1 MFKALNRN
9 LRYLFILNLA
19 FGFSVQLI
27 TPLFP
32 LFLSNLGASAS
43 ENAIVISIGGFVSTA
58 LMLPS
63 GLLLDRIGRRVLLIG
78 SAVVNMVSIFLLI
91 FTKNWQQ
98 VIPVFVLYSASW
110 ALFIPARMAMITAD
124 SAPEKRGS
132 VFGIMNTSWPIA
144 GVISPIISGYLIES
158 VGWNQVFIVGA
169 AVNALSIV
177 SGFRIQRSEDIGS
190 SSTEASFSEL
200 FKGETGKILLT
211 FFIYGALMTTVLGG
225 VNLIIPLYLE
235 SKFLLSASQIALFFT
250 VQSFIT
256 LVTQMPS
263 GSLSDRYGK
272 KRTILSLIFT
282 IPFLIASWHFVGD
295 WRIMLVLNSIAFG
308 LWTMTWPA
316 TLSLIS
322 ESVPERLVGPA
333 FGVNNTG
340 TRLGQTIGP
349 IITSFFYVNF
359 FDTAPFLVSGM
370 ICLVAVLFAFRLE
383 DRP

>member
-9 LRYLFILNLA
+9 LQYLFILNLA

-32 LFLSNLGASAS
+32 LFLSNLGASAA
-43 ENAIVISIGGFVSTA
+43 ENAIVISIGGLVSTV

-63 GLLLDRIGRRVLLIG
+63 GLLLDKIGRKVLLIG

-98 VIPVFVLYSASW
+98 VIPVFILYSASW
-110 ALFIPARMAMITAD
+110 ALFIPARMAMITAN
-124 SAPEKRGS
+124 SALEKRGS

-177 SGFRIQRSEDIGS
+177 SGFRIKRRENIES
-190 SSTEASFSEL
+190 SSIEASFSEL
-200 FKGETGKILLT
+200 FKEDTSKTLLT
-211 FFIYGALMTTVLGG
+211 FFVYGALMSITLGG

-256 LVTQMPS
+256 LITQMPS
-263 GSLSDRYGK
+263 GSLSDRYGN

-316 TLSLIS
+316 TLSLLS
-322 ESVPERLVGPA
+322 KSVPERLVGAA

-340 TRLGQTIGP
+340 SRLGQTIGP

-370 ICLVAVLFAFRLE
+370 ICLVAVLVAFRLE